1 MRIFCVEDDNS
12 IRELVVYTLNHSGY
26 EAQGFESAEPFWQAM
41 AESRQSGPDLLL
53 LDIMLPG
60 QDGLSILKQLRAQTQ
75 TAALPVI
82 MLTAKGEEVDKV
94 MGLDAGA
101 DDYVAK
107 PFGMMELLARIKAV
121 ARRAGVDHKT
131 DESDEAMIDGPIVI
145 HPKAHTVQV
154 DGQFIQLTLKEYD
167 LLSVLMRHAGNVM
180 TRDALLTDI
189 WGYDFDGETRTVDVH
204 VRTLRQKLGTAR
216 KMIETVRGVGYR
228 MRKEANFQK

>member
-1 MRIFCVEDDNS
+1 MRIYCVEDDNS

-41 AESRQSGPDLLL
+41 ADPDTSGPDLIL

-60 QDGLSILKQLRAQTQ
+60 QDGFSILKQLKAQTQ
-75 TAALPVI
+75 TADLPVI
-82 MLTAKGEEVDKV
+82 MLTAKGKEVDKV

-121 ARRAGVDHKT
+121 ARRAGVDHKA
-131 DESDEAMIDGPIVI
+131 DDGDEALVDGPIVI

-154 DGQFIQLTLKEYD
+154 NGQYIQLTLKEYD
-167 LLSVLMRHAGNVM
+167 LLSVLMSHAGNVM

-204 VRTLRQKLGTAR
+204 VRTLRQKLGSAR
-216 KMIETVRGVGYR
+216 KLIETVRGVGYR

>member
-1 MRIFCVEDDNS
+1 MKIYCVEDDNS

-41 AESRQSGPDLLL
+41 ADPDTSGPDLIL

-60 QDGLSILKQLRAQTQ
+60 QDGFSILKQLKTQTQ
-75 TAALPVI
+75 TADLPVI

-121 ARRAGVDHKT
+121 ARRAGVNQH
-131 DESDEAMIDGPIVI
+131 EGEQEQALVNGPIAI
-145 HPKAHTVQV
+145 YPKAHIVKV
-154 DGQFIQLTLKEYD
+154 SGENVQLTLKEYD
-167 LLSVLMRHAGNVM
+167 LLKVLMEHAGNVM

-204 VRTLRQKLGTAR
+204 VRTLRQKLGGAR
-216 KMIETVRGVGYR
+216 KLIETVRGVGYR
-228 MRKEANFQK
+228 IRKEANFQK

>member
-41 AESRQSGPDLLL
+41 AESQQSGPDLLL

-121 ARRAGVDHKT
+121 ARRAGVDHKA

>member
-41 AESRQSGPDLLL
+41 AESQQSGPDLLL

>member
-1 MRIFCVEDDNS
+1 MDDDKED
-12 IRELVVYTLNHSGY
+12 
-26 EAQGFESAEPFWQAM
+26 
-41 AESRQSGPDLLL
+41 GPDLLL

-60 QDGLSILKQLRAQTQ
+60 QDGLSILKELRASSQ
-75 TAALPVI
+75 TADLPVI

-121 ARRAGVDHKT
+121 ARRAGVNQH
-131 DESDEAMIDGPIVI
+131 EGEQEQAQVNGPIAI
-145 HPKAHTVQV
+145 YPKAHIVKV
-154 DGQFIQLTLKEYD
+154 SGENVQLTLKEYD
-167 LLSVLMRHAGNVM
+167 LLTVLMEHAGNVM

-204 VRTLRQKLGTAR
+204 VRTLRQKLGSAR

-228 MRKEANFQK
+228 MHKEENFQK

>member
-1 MRIFCVEDDNS
+1 
-12 IRELVVYTLNHSGY
+12 
-26 EAQGFESAEPFWQAM
+26 
-41 AESRQSGPDLLL
+41 
-53 LDIMLPG
+53 
-60 QDGLSILKQLRAQTQ
+60 
-75 TAALPVI
+75 
-82 MLTAKGEEVDKV
+82 
-94 MGLDAGA
+94 
-101 DDYVAK
+101 
-107 PFGMMELLARIKAV
+107 
-121 ARRAGVDHKT
+121 
-131 DESDEAMIDGPIVI
+131 MIDGPIVI

>member
-1 MRIFCVEDDNS
+1 MKIYCVEDDNS
-12 IRELVVYTLNHSGY
+12 IRELVVYTLNHSGF
-26 EAQGFESAEPFWQAM
+26 EAQGFESAEPFWKVM
-41 AESRQSGPDLLL
+41 DDDKEDGPDLLL

-60 QDGLSILKQLRAQTQ
+60 QDGLSILKELRASSQ
-75 TAALPVI
+75 TAELPVI

-121 ARRAGVDHKT
+121 ARRAGVNQH
-131 DESDEAMIDGPIVI
+131 EGEQEQALVNGPIAI
-145 HPKAHTVQV
+145 YPKAHIVKV
-154 DGQFIQLTLKEYD
+154 SGENVQLTLKEYD
-167 LLSVLMRHAGNVM
+167 LLTVLMEHAGNVM

-204 VRTLRQKLGTAR
+204 VRTLRQKLGSAR

-228 MRKEANFQK
+228 MHKEENFQK